1 MLFNYY
7 DKETNELIFLSL
19 NLDMTPDHLIV
30 VKYVDIVIRIQNNFL
45 ISRKSTEPLECA
57 SIII

>member
-1 MLFNYY
+1 
-7 DKETNELIFLSL
+7 
-19 NLDMTPDHLIV
+19 MTPDHLIV